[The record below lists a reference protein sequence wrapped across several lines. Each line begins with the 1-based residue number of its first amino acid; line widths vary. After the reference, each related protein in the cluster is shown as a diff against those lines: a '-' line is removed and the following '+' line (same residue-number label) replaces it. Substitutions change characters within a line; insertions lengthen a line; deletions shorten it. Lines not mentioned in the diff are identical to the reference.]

1 MTEEIFKQ
9 EKKEKKLKK
18 KISQAVGQQDEEV
31 TNEIVQTARKDLVES
46 VLQVEDEIPMETFE
60 TISTLTIEIKSDKK
74 KDIETHIKETIKKD
88 NVNLLPKIEI
98 EEVPD
103 NRQIAIPSSSGTTL
117 RRSKRIIKK
126 PYEKNE

>member
-1 MTEEIFKQ
+1 MQ
-9 EKKEKKLKK
+9 
-18 KISQAVGQQDEEV
+18 
-31 TNEIVQTARKDLVES
+31 
-46 VLQVEDEIPMETFE
+46 TFE

-103 NRQIAIPSSSGTTL
+103 NREIAIPSSSGTTL

>member
-1 MTEEIFKQ
+1 MQ
-9 EKKEKKLKK
+9 
-18 KISQAVGQQDEEV
+18 
-31 TNEIVQTARKDLVES
+31 
-46 VLQVEDEIPMETFE
+46 TFE

-88 NVNLLPKIEI
+88 NVLPKIEI

-103 NRQIAIPSSSGTTL
+103 NREIAIPSSSGTTL